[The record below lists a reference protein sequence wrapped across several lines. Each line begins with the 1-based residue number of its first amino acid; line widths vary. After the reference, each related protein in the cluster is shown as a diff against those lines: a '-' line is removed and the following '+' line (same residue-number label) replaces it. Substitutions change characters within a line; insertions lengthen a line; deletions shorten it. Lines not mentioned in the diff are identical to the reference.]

1 MDFFIT
7 DGETPGTVIQKRQ
20 TAVMIPGTFSVWASA
35 DMQKI
40 PFFEEGWETPG
51 IVFSKNQTQCEHYA
65 GKQRTQGGA
74 VV

>member
-7 DGETPGTVIQKRQ
+7 DGETPGSVIR
-20 TAVMIPGTFSVWASA
+20 TDGGEIPGTFSVWASA

-51 IVFSKNQTQCEHYA
+51 IVFSKNQTQCEHIR
-65 GKQRTQGGA
+65 GKQRTHSGA